1 MSVAAA
7 SAAVIDPEIRG
18 GQPKRK
24 EIYTYQA
31 PWLIYGMNWSVRADQ
46 RFRLA
51 IGSFEEECVPFAAPP
66 VSHTSGTD
74 E

>member
-1 MSVAAA
+1 
-7 SAAVIDPEIRG
+7 
-18 GQPKRK
+18 
-24 EIYTYQA
+24 
-31 PWLIYGMNWSVRADQ
+31 MNWSVRADQ

-66 VSHTSGTD
+66 ASHTSGID

>member
-1 MSVAAA
+1 
-7 SAAVIDPEIRG
+7 
-18 GQPKRK
+18 
-24 EIYTYQA
+24 
-31 PWLIYGMNWSVRADQ
+31 MNWSVRADQ

>member
-7 SAAVIDPEIRG
+7 SAAAIDPEIRG

-31 PWLIYGMNWSVRADQ
+31 PWLIYGALSRFPSIVKLCLSPRAPHPHAS
-46 RFRLA
+46 RFLRQA
-51 IGSFEEECVPFAAPP
+51 
-66 VSHTSGTD
+66 
-74 E
+74 